1 MASKK
6 EFAEFVAEQLGD
18 AGMIT
23 YRKMFGEY
31 GLYCD
36 GKYFAAVCD
45 DRLFIKITEAGRK
58 LCPDLQE
65 APPYDGAKN
74 CFLIE
79 DIDDKELLT
88 RLTVATCA
96 ELPEPRKTH
105 KK

>member
-18 AGMIT
+18 AGTIT

-45 DRLFIKITEAGRK
+45 DRLFVNIGIR
-58 LCPDLQE
+58 
-65 APPYDGAKN
+65 
-74 CFLIE
+74 
-79 DIDDKELLT
+79 
-88 RLTVATCA
+88 
-96 ELPEPRKTH
+96 EPNTIGF
-105 KK
+105 